1 MEQLLVRLG
10 ATDTDPISWLV
21 WSTQE
26 EEIIASGELPNALAL
41 STLAERVGQRPVI
54 ALAPSSDILLKWVTL
69 PPRAGRK
76 VLSALPFMLEDELAT
91 DITEQFF
98 AIGPK
103 NGDQQAVAVV
113 SHDKMTMWQ
122 QWLSNAGLFCDT
134 LIPDVLA
141 VPVTENGWS
150 ILTLGEQLLVR
161 QDSFKGMQGE
171 QTWLLPMLSHFASQQ
186 EEAVTITNYA
196 GLALD
201 GMPNTTISE
210 APLELPMHVLAK
222 EALASKFN
230 LYQGEYKV
238 KRKRSSGLSQWRTAA
253 VLAVIV
259 LATSLID
266 KTVTLYQLESQNA
279 ALKADINAAV
289 KAGFPNLGM
298 VRNVKLKLQS
308 ELAKLEQGGGDAS
321 MLIMLDQLTPAFAAT
336 KITPQTLRFDS
347 TRTEIR
353 IQAQGKNFEALEQF
367 RKLAESAGFVVE
379 QGAFNNRDNGVVG
392 TVSIRSAS

>member
-26 EEIIASGELPNALAL
+26 EEIIASGELPDATAL

-91 DITEQFF
+91 DISEQFF

-103 NGDQQAVAVV
+103 NGDQQAVAIV
-113 SHDKMTMWQ
+113 SHAKMTMWQ
-122 QWLSNAGLFCDT
+122 QWLSDAGLFCDT

-196 GLALD
+196 GLPLD

-238 KRKRSSGLSQWRTAA
+238 KRKRSSGWSQWRTAA

-367 RKLAESAGFVVE
+367 KKLAESAGFVVE